1 MEEDDEIPP
10 ATFHLPDVSALTPLA
25 QAEAEVGGG
34 WNTGNLKYEHWRE
47 VVEIVSM
54 AGFGEYGKTNVQ
66 CKNRIDT
73 VKKRYKQ
80 EKTRKAAGGG
90 PSSWVFFEK
99 LDRLIGATANFP
111 SSGCGRRRG
120 ESFQKVPMGI
130 HTNSR
135 SNLYQRQME
144 QQALVKRC
152 SKSTPRQFRSESD
165 SETSGDSEDS
175 LPPPLM
181 LPPEK
186 RFKIDKMGGGRE
198 MTELAR
204 ATLRFIEVYEKAER
218 EKLKQTAEMEK
229 ERMKFL
235 KEIESQRMQF
245 LKAHMEITQIKLEI
259 MKMKNM

>member
-10 ATFHLPDVSALTPLA
+10 ATFHLPDFSTLTPLT

-34 WNTGNLKYEHWRE
+34 WNTGNVIASGCGGGREDCWSEAATAVLIDVWGERFLSRGILKYEHWRE
-47 VVEIVSM
+47 VAEIVSM
-54 AGFGEYGKTNVQ
+54 AGFGEYGKTDVH
-66 CKNRIDT
+66 CKNKIDT

-80 EKTRKAAGGG
+80 EKARKAAGGG
-90 PSSWVFFEK
+90 PSSWIFFEK

-111 SSGCGRRRG
+111 SSDRGRRRG

-130 HTNSR
+130 RTNSR
-135 SNLYQRQME
+135 SNLYQCQTE
-144 QQALVKRC
+144 QQALVRRC
-152 SKSTPRQFRSESD
+152 SESTPRQFRSESE

-175 LPPPLM
+175 LPPPRM

-204 ATLRFIEVYEKAER
+204 ATLRFIEAYEKAESKR
-218 EKLKQTAEMEK
+218 
-229 ERMKFL
+229 RRWRR
-235 KEIESQRMQF
+235 SG
-245 LKAHMEITQIKLEI
+245 
-259 MKMKNM
+259 